1 MGYWNILSNCPLY
14 TKSLEVMN
22 NIRTSIDEIKYWS
35 VNTGNNC
42 CHHNRL
48 QNLVFEPLFIHIVKS
63 LHFKRRK
70 FAALCCGKGP
80 FYRRVGR
87 YKSNSLRALELSQLG
102 YSVTSDNTGQQQ
114 SWPGYLDTLVGIFL
128 LYCLAP

>member
-42 CHHNRL
+42 CHHNRP

-80 FYRRVGR
+80 FYRRVGP
-87 YKSNSLRALELSQLG
+87 YKSNSLRALELSWLG
-102 YSVTSDNTGQQQ
+102 YSVTSDNTGWQQ